1 MLKIIKIST
10 IFWSC
15 CWKSASNCL
24 KGLSHKLWGSCSKQ
38 SYGFLVLTLKWYW
51 QVLLSFQN
59 YLICLS
65 LTSCSVYESHTL
77 GCNFCIE
84 AIICYIILPVWV
96 YLAKKRSTARKK
108 VIHFGFPLLWLL
120 LQLYHSPSVRW
131 DHYYMSWTVIPIWG
145 V

>member
-1 MLKIIKIST
+1 MLKIST
-10 IFWSC
+10 IFCSS

-24 KGLSHKLWGSCSKQ
+24 KGISHKLWHSCFKQ
-38 SYGFLVLTLKWYW
+38 SYDFLVLTLKWYW

-65 LTSCSVYESHTL
+65 LTSCSIMNHILWSVTSAV
-77 GCNFCIE
+77 E
-84 AIICYIILPVWV
+84 AIICHIILPVWV

-131 DHYYMSWTVIPIWG
+131 NHYYMSWTVIPIQG